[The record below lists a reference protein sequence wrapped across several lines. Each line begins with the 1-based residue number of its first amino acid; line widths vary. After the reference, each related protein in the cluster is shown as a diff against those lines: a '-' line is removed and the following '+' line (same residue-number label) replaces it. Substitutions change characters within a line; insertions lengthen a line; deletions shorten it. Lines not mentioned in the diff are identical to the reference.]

1 MSDRENSIFIK
12 LLKKHTNIDED
23 FIDIF
28 FKKFKIGGELD
39 FNISDSDVAR
49 FLNITMKTLKRR
61 LNNSYSNSKNYI
73 ENVDYIKIK
82 VENKNKFIYMINYP
96 CFEKLAMNGDS
107 EESETIRMY
116 FIKLRQFLT
125 DNQEL
130 IYQAIENKEDLK
142 KYSGFGSIY
151 FFAVDDKEFNW
162 KIGRTN
168 DIIKRLRVYNVGKIK
183 DVELKYLAIVKN
195 PVLIEKCIKL
205 KLKDNQV
212 FNNKEIYKVSPKI
225 IKK

>member
-96 CFEKLAMNGDS
+96 CFEKTGN
-107 EESETIRMY
+107 EWR
-116 FIKLRQFLT
+116 
-125 DNQEL
+125 
-130 IYQAIENKEDLK
+130 
-142 KYSGFGSIY
+142 
-151 FFAVDDKEFNW
+151 
-162 KIGRTN
+162 
-168 DIIKRLRVYNVGKIK
+168 
-183 DVELKYLAIVKN
+183 
-195 PVLIEKCIKL
+195 
-205 KLKDNQV
+205 
-212 FNNKEIYKVSPKI
+212 
-225 IKK
+225 

>member
-107 EESETIRMY
+107 EGI
-116 FIKLRQFLT
+116 
-125 DNQEL
+125 
-130 IYQAIENKEDLK
+130 
-142 KYSGFGSIY
+142 
-151 FFAVDDKEFNW
+151 
-162 KIGRTN
+162 
-168 DIIKRLRVYNVGKIK
+168 
-183 DVELKYLAIVKN
+183 
-195 PVLIEKCIKL
+195 
-205 KLKDNQV
+205 
-212 FNNKEIYKVSPKI
+212 
-225 IKK
+225 